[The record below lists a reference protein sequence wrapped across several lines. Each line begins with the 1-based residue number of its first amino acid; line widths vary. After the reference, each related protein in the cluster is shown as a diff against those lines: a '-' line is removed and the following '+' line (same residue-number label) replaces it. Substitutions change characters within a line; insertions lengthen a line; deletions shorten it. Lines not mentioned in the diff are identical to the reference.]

1 MVRVQ
6 EPRQASVT
14 ERRAAIRPGV
24 TVLVAPADGGNPYQR
39 LLAEALARR
48 GASARAANRLSLREV
63 LRARRGADVVH
74 LHWLEFV
81 IRSTDPGRWAGLLS
95 VIRAGHMLLVL
106 LVARGRRLRV
116 VWTVHNLQPHE
127 ARRRRLD
134 RLVGKLVAR
143 FADTVLAHSRHC
155 ADQLALRLGRTVEV
169 AYHGNYIGCYP
180 APRRDRREC
189 RLALGI
195 PADAHVFLAFGLIRP
210 YKRIPDLIAEFVSL
224 ADRRT
229 RLLIAGRPLDDGV
242 RREVEAAAAGDE
254 RVILRLDRIADAEVA
269 ELHLAADL
277 AVFAYRDVFS
287 SGALMLALSQG
298 LPVIAA
304 ADSTAVELGG
314 RPAIQAYPPG
324 GLGRALAA
332 GFPLEAGAGERALS
346 TAERYSWEAMAAKV
360 LGAAGPPSA
369 GGLP

>member
-1 MVRVQ
+1 MARVQ
-6 EPRQASVT
+6 VPRRASVT
-14 ERRAAIRPGV
+14 ERRAGARRGV
-24 TVLVAPADGGNPYQR
+24 AVLMAPADGGNPYQR

-48 GASARAANRLSLREV
+48 GASARAASRLSLREV
-63 LRARRGADVVH
+63 LRARSGADVVH

-95 VIRAGHMLLVL
+95 VVRAGHLLLAL
-106 LVARGRRLRV
+106 LVARARRIRV

-127 ARRRRLD
+127 ARRRWLD
-134 RLVGKLVAR
+134 RLVGKLVGR
-143 FADTVLAHSRHC
+143 CADTVLAHSRHC
-155 ADQLALRLGRTVEV
+155 ADQLAARLGRTVEV
-169 AYHGNYIGCYP
+169 AYHGNYVGGYP
-180 APRRDRREC
+180 PPRRDRREC

-224 ADRRT
+224 ADPRL
-229 RLLIAGRPLDDGV
+229 RLLVAGRPLDGGV

-269 ELHLAADL
+269 ELHLAADM

-304 ADSTAVELGG
+304 ENSTAVELGG
-314 RPAIQAYPPG
+314 PPAIQAYPPG
-324 GLGRALAA
+324 GLGGALAA
-332 GFPLEAGAGERALS
+332 SSPLEAGAGERALS
-346 TAERYSWEAMAAKV
+346 TAERYGWEAMAARV
-360 LGAAGPPSA
+360 LGVGPPSA
-369 GGLP
+369 GGSR